1 MKESDAMQ
9 TNQQS
14 NFWEGKRVFVT
25 GGTGFLGTHLT
36 KKLQSLGAELSLFI
50 HDKQSPLSALRF
62 YGNLKYHSA
71 ALKPFLMGFNP
82 EIVFHLASQ
91 PLVSRAM
98 VDEVDTLETNIGG
111 TFRVLHACKNADN
124 LKSFVH
130 ISTDKVYGNV
140 SPIQRDTTMQGFRH
154 PYNASKLASDSLAQ
168 MYSNFFDVPMVIV
181 RNANVY
187 GQGDTHFDRIV
198 PRTIQKVFK
207 GESPVIRGDGLNT
220 RDYIYIEDLVDGYIK
235 AAELP
240 YKNKLSILNLS
251 GFNCSNL
258 GVVDTI
264 LQKMGRVD
272 LAPVFEKQWKG
283 EIPHQH
289 IVNDIAKELIDWNPK
304 FNLSAGL
311 DKTIPW
317 YEVYL
322 HGNS

>member
-1 MKESDAMQ
+1 MQ
-9 TNQQS
+9 TNQPS
-14 NFWEGKRVFVT
+14 DFWANKRVFIT
-25 GGTGFLGTHLT
+25 GGTGFLGTHLS

-50 HDKQSPLSALRF
+50 HEKQSPMFALRF
-62 YGNLKYHSA
+62 YGDLKSPSEP
-71 ALKPFLMGFNP
+71 LLPFLMGFNP
-82 EIVFHLASQ
+82 EVIFHLASQ

-98 VDEVDTLETNIGG
+98 IDEVETLETNVGG
-111 TFRVLHACKNADN
+111 TYRVLHACKGASR

-140 SPIQRDTTMQGFRH
+140 SPITRDTSMMGFRH

-168 MYSNFFDVPMVIV
+168 MYSNFFDVPMVII

-187 GQGDTHFDRIV
+187 GAGDTHFDRIV
-198 PRTIQKVFK
+198 PRTIQKAFN
-207 GESPVIRGDGLNT
+207 GESPVVRGDGKNT
-220 RDYIYIEDLVDGYIK
+220 RDYIHVDDLIEGYIK

-251 GFNCSNL
+251 GFNHSNL
-258 GVVDTI
+258 EVVDTV

-272 LAPVFEKQWKG
+272 LSPVFEKQWKG

-289 IVNDIAKELIDWNPK
+289 IVNDIAKELIGWNPK
-304 FNLSAGL
+304 YDLGDGL

-317 YEVYL
+317 YTEYL
-322 HGNS
+322 RGNG